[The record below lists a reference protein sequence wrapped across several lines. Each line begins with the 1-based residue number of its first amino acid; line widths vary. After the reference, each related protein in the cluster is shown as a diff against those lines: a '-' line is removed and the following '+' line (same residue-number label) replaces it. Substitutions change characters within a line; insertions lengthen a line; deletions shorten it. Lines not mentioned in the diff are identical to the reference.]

1 MVTDFCEDLLW
12 AQRDK
17 TSRDFMKYT
26 YKNNNVVIPIQTFR
40 RNLKELKPPYK
51 RYKAGTKSYNTLKD
65 VKEKAKTLHQR
76 SNKGHRESVCLKPSF
91 MTSQCGTT
99 EKRKK
104 KLDTCSVK
112 IKNPPQHNLPA

>member
-40 RNLKELKPPYK
+40 RNLKELNLYINVIKPEQ
-51 RYKAGTKSYNTLKD
+51 KAITL
-65 VKEKAKTLHQR
+65 
-76 SNKGHRESVCLKPSF
+76 
-91 MTSQCGTT
+91 
-99 EKRKK
+99 
-104 KLDTCSVK
+104 
-112 IKNPPQHNLPA
+112 